1 MHLFVIVIVIV
12 IVDLFVIVIVIVI
25 STSKRLSV
33 QSTGPTLYFKEK
45 TRPKATDFLVLWKI
59 GSFQTA
65 ARRFFSFFYL
75 FELFNLLLVLLV
87 DVRNISIGA
96 DFNADSELRPI

>member
-12 IVDLFVIVIVIVI
+12 IVDLFVIVIVI

-65 ARRFFSFFYL
+65 ARRFFYL

-96 DFNADSELRPI
+96 DFNTDSELRPI

>member
-1 MHLFVIVIVIV
+1 MHKGRRGQRPRISLF
-12 IVDLFVIVIVIVI
+12 FG
-25 STSKRLSV
+25 K
-33 QSTGPTLYFKEK
+33 
-45 TRPKATDFLVLWKI
+45 LVLFKLLLVD
-59 GSFQTA
+59 
-65 ARRFFSFFYL
+65 FFPFFYL